1 MTTADKLAALDT
13 INLLP
18 TEITKVRLELYEKAR
33 WHEAQ
38 AAAYWK
44 AYWATM
50 GLVNRPLTAEQ
61 VAAREVKVIKPR
73 SSRPPK
79 EHIVRATTS
88 GRVWYEL

>member
-13 INLLP
+13 VNLLP

-61 VAAREVKVIKPR
+61 VAASKVTVLKPVNAKPK
-73 SSRPPK
+73 RPR
-79 EHIVRATTS
+79 INNDV
-88 GRVWYEL
+88 VWG